1 MQAITIV
8 GLAASICTGTS
19 MLPQLVKL
27 LKSKKADDLSFAM
40 LGVLMAGLALWIVYG
55 VMKEDYIIIVSNG
68 FSLLVAAAILI
79 FSIKYK

>member
-1 MQAITIV
+1 MQTITIV

-27 LKSKKADDLSFAM
+27 IKSKKADDISYAM
-40 LGVLMAGLALWIVYG
+40 LGILMAGLALWVVYG

-79 FSIKYK
+79 FSVKYK

>member
-1 MQAITIV
+1 MQTITIV

-27 LKSKKADDLSFAM
+27 IKGKKADGISFAM
-40 LGVLMAGLALWIVYG
+40 LGILIAGLGMWVIYG

-68 FSLLVAAAILI
+68 FSLLVAATILI
-79 FSIKYK
+79 LRIRYK